1 MQGVG
6 KDTKALADGGDFQAF
21 IEQGLSLNEEF
32 GGELASLTRRR
43 GAEERAGT
51 IQPKFFTGPLY
62 GDERD
67 AKSLGNLALR
77 GTAVGD
83 ELTGEKP
90 ERCDVVGGMG
100 EDGKVAV
107 EIIDLPVTLLEG

>member
-1 MQGVG
+1 M
-6 KDTKALADGGDFQAF
+6 
-21 IEQGLSLNEEF
+21 
-32 GGELASLTRRR
+32 
-43 GAEERAGT
+43 
-51 IQPKFFTGPLY
+51 
-62 GDERD
+62 
-67 AKSLGNLALR
+67 ALR

-90 ERCDVVGGMG
+90 ERCDVIGGMG